1 MIRAAALAF
10 LIACGCFALSGM
22 AGSSMDADGMLHEP
36 FFFLIPTGWL
46 FVFIGLIT
54 GALAAS
60 SSILNTM
67 RAKRP

>member
-1 MIRAAALAF
+1 
-10 LIACGCFALSGM
+10 
-22 AGSSMDADGMLHEP
+22 MDADGMLHEP